1 MRTIT
6 VIALA
11 LLGVVLVAT
20 GGVVAHGN
28 GDDNGGHDEPVNGT
42 AAEWGTWMEQHM
54 TEHMGA
60 DAAKRMQERMGM
72 TFEEMGEHM
81 ASKENGSMM
90 GGMGGMGC
98 H

>member
-1 MRTIT
+1 MRTFT

-11 LLGVVLVAT
+11 VLGVVLVAT

-28 GDDNGGHDEPVNGT
+28 GGSEHADAPENGT
-42 AAEWGTWMEQHM
+42 AAEWGAWMERHI

-60 DAAKRMQERMGM
+60 DAAARMQEWMGM
-72 TFEEMGEHM
+72 SYEEMGEHM
-81 ASKENGSMM
+81 AAGGST
-90 GGMGGMGC
+90 MGGMGC

>member
-1 MRTIT
+1 MRKFT

-11 LLGVVLVAT
+11 LLGVLLVAT

-28 GDDNGGHDEPVNGT
+28 GASTHTDAPDNGT

-54 TEHMGA
+54 TDHMGA
-60 DAAKRMQERMGM
+60 DAAKQMQERMGM
-72 TFEEMGEHM
+72 SYEEMGEHM
-81 ASKENGSMM
+81 ASGENGSMK
-90 GGMGGMGC
+90 GGMGC

>member
-1 MRTIT
+1 MRKFT

-28 GDDNGGHDEPVNGT
+28 GDSNHTDAPENGT
-42 AAEWGTWMEQHM
+42 AAEWGAWMEQHM

-60 DAAKRMQERMGM
+60 DAAKQMQERMGM

-81 ASKENGSMM
+81 ASGESGSMM
-90 GGMGGMGC
+90 GGMGC
-98 H
+98 R